1 MAQRRS
7 PSPAVEPDSLEDA
20 HVAPPVEARSTGT
33 GTGNAS
39 QTERALLELR
49 ELLVDGELQPGARI
63 SELWVVERLG
73 VSRTPVR
80 AALIRLQ
87 EEGLLE
93 PIASGGFAVRSF
105 TVAEIG
111 DSIELRGTLEGLAA
125 RLAAERGVTSKQLY
139 ELSVCVDEIDAILSG
154 TLTDESFSAYVD
166 ANRRF
171 HERLAGA
178 CNSHVVERQ
187 IARTITMPFASPSA
201 FVMAQSIDAAA
212 REMLLVAQAQHR
224 GVVDA
229 IRRREGARAE
239 ALMREHA
246 RIAHRN
252 LQAAMTNQTVMQR
265 VPGGSLIRIPLER

>member
-1 MAQRRS
+1 MVRNRAISSTADALSQTLDSDSANAAEAAQTRAAGS
-7 PSPAVEPDSLEDA
+7 
-20 HVAPPVEARSTGT
+20 
-33 GTGNAS
+33 AS
-39 QTERALLELR
+39 QTERALLGLR
-49 ELLVDGELQPGARI
+49 ELIVEGVLQPGARI
-63 SELWVVERLG
+63 SELWVVDRLG

-105 TVAEIG
+105 TVGEIG

-125 RLAAERGVTSKQLY
+125 RLAAERGV
-139 ELSVCVDEIDAILSG
+139 DAAQLSG
-154 TLTDESFSAYVD
+154 LRACVRELDTILEDFLTDESFSAYVD

-171 HERLAGA
+171 HALLAGA
-178 CNSHVVERQ
+178 SKSQVVERQ
-187 IARTITMPFASPSA
+187 IAKTMTMPFASPSA
-201 FVMAQSIDAAA
+201 FVMAQSIDSGA

-224 GVVDA
+224 AVVEA
-229 IRRREGARAE
+229 IELREGARAE

-252 LQAAMTNQTVMQR
+252 LRAAMENQNVMKR
-265 VPGGSLIRIPLER
+265 VPGGALIRLAI